1 MEIIR
6 FLTVKGL
13 EIEAT
18 LQRDSAIFKDFIE
31 YYVLSRYGRIS
42 KFLTVDSI
50 RNVWFRYAGF

>member
-6 FLTVKGL
+6 FLSVKGL

-31 YYVLSRYGRIS
+31 YYASS
-42 KFLTVDSI
+42 
-50 RNVWFRYAGF
+50 